1 MGPGRNKYLKQGD
14 SILNLAGGA
23 NALGLGVGNVYRVI
37 KSSESYFAQF
47 RNDFDFEYTDGSRS
61 VHADDGSGDGIQ
73 AALDATVANRNDYV
87 IVQPSESDYDL
98 TAALTLSKKAV
109 HLICPAGLGLERGST
124 NACRLEQTTASTE
137 IFIVSGASVEIAGFY
152 LKHKQNVTAIQLNTA
167 GAYAPNIHHNNIA
180 MNTAST
186 TSEPMINC
194 TGDGGAYGDIHH
206 NWIYSSGGNDTTIAA
221 IIVIG
226 ASATMA
232 KVTNN
237 EITIGDGLTATVGIQ
252 NLATKGMVA
261 GNMFGQ
267 AGADSTW
274 THCIQV
280 SSFGNAIG
288 NRGVVADGILVTGGA
303 NDKSFSDNMNGVNG
317 GLIDD
322 QD

>member
-1 MGPGRNKYLKQGD
+1 MARIMREGD
-14 SILNLAGGA
+14 SIRKLPGWSNL
-23 NALGLGVGNVYRVI
+23 LGFGVGNVYRVI
-37 KSSESYFAQF
+37 KTSEAYYARFIE
-47 RNDFDFEYTDGSRS
+47 DFQGEYSDGSLI

-73 AALDATVANRNDYV
+73 AALDACVANRNDYV
-87 IVQPSESDYDL
+87 IVQPSQSDYDL
-98 TAALTLSKKAV
+98 TAVLTLSKKSV
-109 HLICPAGLGLERGST
+109 HLLCPAGLGLERGAT
-124 NACRLEQTTASTE
+124 NACRLEQTGSAD
-137 IFIVSGASVEIAGFY
+137 IFAVSGASVEIAGFY
-152 LKHKQNVTAIQLNTA
+152 LKHKQNTTAIGLVTA

-180 MNTAST
+180 MNTTST
-186 TSEPMINC
+186 TSEPMIHAV
-194 TGDGGAYGDIHH
+194 GDAGAYGDIHH

-261 GNMFGQ
+261 DNRFGQ

-288 NRGVVADGILVTGGA
+288 NRGVVADGILVVGGA
-303 NDKSFSDNMNGVNG
+303 SDKSFSDNMNGVNG
-317 GLIDD
+317 GVIDD
-322 QD
+322 ES

>member
-1 MGPGRNKYLKQGD
+1 MTTFADALFQY
-14 SILNLAGGA
+14 GGVPVGQ
-23 NALGLGVGNVYRVI
+23 LGIGNIYYVI
-37 KSSESYFAQF
+37 KSSEAYASRFIKARQGTY
-47 RNDFDFEYTDGSRS
+47 EDGSVR
-61 VHADDGSGDGIQ
+61 VHEDDGSGDGIQ
-73 AALDATVANRNDYV
+73 SALDDTVANRNDYV

-109 HLICPAGLGLERGST
+109 HLLCPAGFGLERGST
-124 NACRLEQTTASTE
+124 NAARLEQTTASTE

-221 IIVIG
+221 IIVVG

-232 KVTNN
+232 KVTHN

-261 GNMFGQ
+261 NNMFGQ

-288 NRGVVADGILVTGGA
+288 NRGVVADGIIVVGGA
-303 NDKSFSDNMNGVNG
+303 SDSSFSDNMNGVNG

-322 QD
+322 ED

>member
-1 MGPGRNKYLKQGD
+1 MGPGRNKYLQKGD
-14 SILNLAGGA
+14 SILNLAGGQ
-23 NALGLGVGNVYRVI
+23 GMGVGNVYRVI
-37 KSSESYFAQF
+37 KSSESYF
-47 RNDFDFEYTDGSRS
+47 NDFRADHDFEYSDGSRS

-73 AALDATVANRNDYV
+73 SALDACVANRNDYV

-98 TAALTLSKKAV
+98 TAVLTLSKKSV
-109 HLICPAGLGLERGST
+109 HLLCPAGFGLERGST
-124 NACRLEQTTASTE
+124 NAARLEQTTASTE

-180 MNTAST
+180 MNTTST
-186 TSEPMINC
+186 TSQAMIHAV
-194 TGDGGAYGDIHH
+194 GDGGAYGDIHH

-221 IIVIG
+221 IIAIA

-232 KVTNN
+232 EVTNN
-237 EITIGDGLTATVGIQ
+237 QITIGDGLTATVGIQ

-261 GNMFGQ
+261 DNRFGQ

-288 NRGVVADGILVTGGA
+288 NRGVVADGIIVVGGA
-303 NDKSFSDNMNGVNG
+303 SDSSFSDNMNGVNG

-322 QD
+322 ED